1 MKFGQ
6 HRKTL
11 CNRNVAIHLR
21 LKLFDMVVTPTLLF
35 GLAVL
40 PLSNISLQKIEVLQR
55 KMLRK
60 LVGWVRLK
68 DEPWEDTM
76 RRMKHRVDHAL
87 SKYPIKM
94 WKERLAIYLWNFV
107 LRVKA
112 APATSWMSQSSN
124 WEPNLSEDASSEYV
138 ANRRRGRPNLKWDSA
153 IDKFCRMHFNSSWQ
167 NVSITVLGN
176 SRDRFVQYFCGELAE
191 SISEVTPSVRR
202 NVVAP
207 FVPFFRPSI
216 NTWW

>member
-1 MKFGQ
+1 
-6 HRKTL
+6 
-11 CNRNVAIHLR
+11 
-21 LKLFDMVVTPTLLF
+21 
-35 GLAVL
+35 
-40 PLSNISLQKIEVLQR
+40 
-55 KMLRK
+55 MLRK
-60 LVGWVRLK
+60 LVGWVRVK
-68 DEPWEDTM
+68 DESWEDTM

-153 IDKFCRMHFNSSWQ
+153 IDKFCHLHFNTSWQ
-167 NVSITVLGN
+167 EVSIHDLSSVQ
-176 SRDRFVQYFCGELAE
+176 DRFVQFFCGECDAC
-191 SISEVTPSVRR
+191 SSEECY
-202 NVVAP
+202 
-207 FVPFFRPSI
+207 
-216 NTWW
+216 